1 MKGHIAAGLALALAG
16 CGGEAAAPAPGG
28 STSAAAT
35 TEAAAETSAAPE
47 PNFVERRNG
56 IYYYLSQ
63 VSENDQKDGRGVG
76 HAVGFRYLGKAAD
89 GDFKVAGVTDGGAT
103 VMTATCSDPCKIIH
117 VSTGEA
123 VGYEPTTVIGGVFT
137 DAMNGL
143 LEVAPAKHGTTSK

>member
-1 MKGHIAAGLALALAG
+1 MKEYLAAGLALALAG
-16 CGGEAAAPAPGG
+16 CGGETPAPDG
-28 STSAAAT
+28 SSSATAT
-35 TEAAAETSAAPE
+35 AEAAADTGAAPE

-76 HAVGFRYLGKAAD
+76 HAVGFRYLGKTAD

-143 LEVAPAKHGTTSK
+143 LEASPKK